1 MTQSQKIIKYFAIAV
16 AVLIIFSIFS
26 AILGFLNIFTY
37 EKDNDRDRE
46 IESIFNSNEN
56 VNTLDIDVKAV
67 DLVIKKGN
75 KLLVESNNKY
85 INCQQDENKLVIKEK
100 KHNSWNNKNNK
111 LIITIPED
119 MIFDAFRLD
128 AGAGKIEIDTINA
141 ENAVIDLGAG
151 KVDIDILNISN
162 KLDLEAGTGK
172 VTILDGSINNLD
184 LDMGVGKVTINS
196 KLIGNIDIDAG
207 VGSLE
212 LNLLDSLDNYSFVIS
227 KGIGSIS
234 LNNEKLKEGN
244 YSNGINK
251 INIDGGVGSI
261 HINTNER

>member
-1 MTQSQKIIKYFAIAV
+1 MTQFQKIIKYFAIAL
-16 AVLIIFSIFS
+16 AFLIIFSIFS
-26 AILGFLNIFTY
+26 VILRFLNIFTI
-37 EKDNDRDRE
+37 EKENDKE
-46 IESIFNSNEN
+46 IEAIFSSSEN
-56 VNTLDIDVKAV
+56 LNTLDIDVKAV

-75 KLLVESNNKY
+75 KLLAESNNKY
-85 INCQQDENKLVIKEK
+85 INCKQDKNKLVVKEK
-100 KHNSWNNKNNK
+100 DNNWNNKNNK

-119 MIFDAFRLD
+119 MTFDAFRLD
-128 AGAGKIEIDTINA
+128 AGTGKIEIDTINA
-141 ENAVIDLGAG
+141 KEAIINLGAG
-151 KVDIDILNISN
+151 KVNIDVLNVSS
-162 KLDLEAGTGK
+162 KLNLDTGTGK
-172 VTILDGSINNLD
+172 VSILDGNINNLD

-196 KLIGNIDIDAG
+196 KLIGNIDVDAG